1 MHSFIIKSLMCKR
14 APHPC
19 FYEFLSVS
27 LRPLQIRVSKSQMWH
42 ARPLGKLALNPLG
55 RLPLV
60 LDVLVLA
67 QAVAPASR
75 CDSDTSFFEARFPV
89 WSFSLAPLLPLTWP
103 PSRTLDGRPGT
114 GTAGRSHIAVRLI
127 RRVVLRGLLL
137 GLLALLAPLRPAHSL
152 TLVLLRT
159 RRPCSLRS
167 ISW

>member
-1 MHSFIIKSLMCKR
+1 MGHLNESECVWALPFEHNKSLMCKH

-27 LRPLQIRVSKSQMWH
+27 LRPLQIRVSKSQMWRAH
-42 ARPLGKLALNPLG
+42 PLGKLALNPLG

-89 WSFSLAPLLPLTWP
+89 WSFSLAPLLPLP
-103 PSRTLDGRPGT
+103 GR
-114 GTAGRSHIAVRLI
+114 
-127 RRVVLRGLLL
+127 
-137 GLLALLAPLRPAHSL
+137 LLARSTDILALVQPVAPTLRCDSGVSFFGACSSVFWPF
-152 TLVLLRT
+152 
-159 RRPCSLRS
+159 SLRCVPPTP
-167 ISW
+167 